1 VGLDEGALRKSADS
15 EELPSEGSLYDG
27 LSPAQFGICGCIN
40 SAVHDVYEIKVQ
52 TENPEALDH
61 AERYTILTSVDRLW
75 REHLYAMDGLRQS
88 VHLRSYGQKDP
99 LVEYKTEARDM
110 FIELM
115 ANIKE
120 EVCRS
125 IFLTASSL
133 ESVQNL
139 LRSLPTEAS
148 HQMANA
154 LGLDPSIVGAG
165 DMVSEVNAEV
175 SQEEKA
181 RPVRAG
187 PKVGRND
194 PCPCGSGKKYKKCCG
209 R

>member
-1 VGLDEGALRKSADS
+1 
-15 EELPSEGSLYDG
+15 
-27 LSPAQFGICGCIN
+27 
-40 SAVHDVYEIKVQ
+40 
-52 TENPEALDH
+52 
-61 AERYTILTSVDRLW
+61 
-75 REHLYAMDGLRQS
+75 
-88 VHLRSYGQKDP
+88 
-99 LVEYKTEARDM
+99 M

-175 SQEEKA
+175 SQEEKV

>member
-1 VGLDEGALRKSADS
+1 
-15 EELPSEGSLYDG
+15 
-27 LSPAQFGICGCIN
+27 
-40 SAVHDVYEIKVQ
+40 
-52 TENPEALDH
+52 
-61 AERYTILTSVDRLW
+61 
-75 REHLYAMDGLRQS
+75 
-88 VHLRSYGQKDP
+88 
-99 LVEYKTEARDM
+99 M

-154 LGLDPSIVGAG
+154 LGLDPSIAGAG

-181 RPVRAG
+181 RPIRSG

-194 PCPCGSGKKYKKCCG
+194 SCPCGSGKKYKKCCG